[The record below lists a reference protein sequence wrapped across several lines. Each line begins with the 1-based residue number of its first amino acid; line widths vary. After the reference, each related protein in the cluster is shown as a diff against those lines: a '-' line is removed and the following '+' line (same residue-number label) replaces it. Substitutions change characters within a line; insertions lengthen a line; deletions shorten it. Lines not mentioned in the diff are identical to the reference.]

1 MLLRLLRQHLRPF
14 RNWLAIVVVL
24 QFIGTI
30 ASLFLPSLNADII
43 DKGVAQGDTGYIWR
57 IGGIMLAVALVQITC
72 SAVAVY
78 FGAKTAMAYGRD
90 LRGAFF
96 HQVGSFS
103 NREVSQFGAP
113 SLITRTTNDVQ
124 QIQMLVMMAC
134 TMMVSAP
141 IMMVGGVVM
150 AIHEDIGISWIL
162 AISVPALV
170 LAVGFVISRMV
181 PGFRVM
187 QVRIDSVNRILREQ
201 ITGIRVVRSFVRE
214 PNETERFG
222 VANDEL
228 TAVSTSTGRWMATM
242 FPTVMLI
249 LNVSIVGLL
258 WFGGH
263 RVDGGAMEI
272 GALTAFMSYLMQILM
287 SVMMSTFMLV
297 QVPRSAV
304 CADRIAEV
312 LDTGTSVPPSPTP
325 VTSLSRRGML
335 DFNGVEFSY
344 PGAGDPVLRDVSF
357 SARPGET
364 TAVVGSTGAGK
375 STLINLIPRL
385 FDATRGTVRVDGID
399 VRELDP
405 DLLWS
410 TIGLVPQKA
419 YLFSGTI
426 RSNLQ
431 YGKGDATDDEMWAAL
446 DVAQARDFVAAMP
459 DGLDGPIAQ
468 GGTNLS
474 GGQRQR
480 IAIARALVKRP
491 EIYLFDDS
499 FSALDVA
506 TDARLRRA
514 LRGITADATVLIV
527 AQRVSTIT
535 DADRIIVLEDG
546 AIVGQG
552 AHDELLRTCPTYQ
565 EIVESQLSIEE
576 VA

>member
-1 MLLRLLRQHLRPF
+1 
-14 RNWLAIVVVL
+14 
-24 QFIGTI
+24 
-30 ASLFLPSLNADII
+30 
-43 DKGVAQGDTGYIWR
+43 
-57 IGGIMLAVALVQITC
+57 
-72 SAVAVY
+72 
-78 FGAKTAMAYGRD
+78 
-90 LRGAFF
+90 
-96 HQVGSFS
+96 
-103 NREVSQFGAP
+103 
-113 SLITRTTNDVQ
+113 
-124 QIQMLVMMAC
+124 
-134 TMMVSAP
+134 
-141 IMMVGGVVM
+141 M

>member
-14 RNWLAIVVVL
+14 RNWLTIVVVL

-43 DKGVAQGDTGYIWR
+43 DNGVAQGDTGYIWR
-57 IGGIMLAVALVQITC
+57 IGGIMLAVSVVQITC

-134 TMMVSAP
+134 TIMVSAP
-141 IMMVGGVVM
+141 IMLVGGIVM
-150 AIHEDIGISWIL
+150 AIREDIGISWIL

-325 VTSLSRRGML
+325 VTDALRAARSTSTPSSSPIRAPAIRCCATCRSRPGPERPPRSSARRAPASRR
-335 DFNGVEFSY
+335 
-344 PGAGDPVLRDVSF
+344 
-357 SARPGET
+357 
-364 TAVVGSTGAGK
+364 
-375 STLINLIPRL
+375 
-385 FDATRGTVRVDGID
+385 
-399 VRELDP
+399 
-405 DLLWS
+405 
-410 TIGLVPQKA
+410 
-419 YLFSGTI
+419 
-426 RSNLQ
+426 
-431 YGKGDATDDEMWAAL
+431 
-446 DVAQARDFVAAMP
+446 
-459 DGLDGPIAQ
+459 
-468 GGTNLS
+468 
-474 GGQRQR
+474 
-480 IAIARALVKRP
+480 
-491 EIYLFDDS
+491 
-499 FSALDVA
+499 
-506 TDARLRRA
+506 
-514 LRGITADATVLIV
+514 
-527 AQRVSTIT
+527 
-535 DADRIIVLEDG
+535 
-546 AIVGQG
+546 
-552 AHDELLRTCPTYQ
+552 
-565 EIVESQLSIEE
+565 
-576 VA
+576 

>member
-1 MLLRLLRQHLRPF
+1 
-14 RNWLAIVVVL
+14 
-24 QFIGTI
+24 
-30 ASLFLPSLNADII
+30 
-43 DKGVAQGDTGYIWR
+43 
-57 IGGIMLAVALVQITC
+57 
-72 SAVAVY
+72 
-78 FGAKTAMAYGRD
+78 
-90 LRGAFF
+90 
-96 HQVGSFS
+96 
-103 NREVSQFGAP
+103 
-113 SLITRTTNDVQ
+113 
-124 QIQMLVMMAC
+124 
-134 TMMVSAP
+134 MVSAP
-141 IMMVGGVVM
+141 IMMVGGIVM
-150 AIHEDIGISWIL
+150 AIREDFGISWIL
-162 AISVPALV
+162 AVSVPALV

-187 QVRIDSVNRILREQ
+187 QERIDSVNRILREQ

-214 PNETERFG
+214 PEETERFA

-228 TAVSTSTGRWMATM
+228 TNVSTSTGRWMATM
-242 FPTVMLI
+242 FPSVMLI
-249 LNVSIVGLL
+249 LNASIVGLL

-263 RVDGGAMEI
+263 RVDDGAMQI

-287 SVMMSTFMLV
+287 SVMMATFMLV

-312 LDTGTSVPPSPTP
+312 LDTDTSVPPPATP
-325 VTSLSRRGML
+325 ITELSRHGML
-335 DFNGVEFSY
+335 EFDRVEFSY
-344 PGAGDPVLRDVSF
+344 PGADDPVLRDVSF
-357 SARPGET
+357 AARPGET
-364 TAVVGSTGAGK
+364 TAVIGSTGAGK
-375 STLINLIPRL
+375 STLVNLVPRL
-385 FDATRGTVRVDGID
+385 FDATGGSVRVDGVD
-399 VRELDP
+399 VRDIEP

-446 DVAQARDFVAAMP
+446 DVAQARDFVEATP
-459 DGLDGPIAQ
+459 GGLDAAIAQ

-480 IAIARALVKRP
+480 VAIARALVKRP

-514 LRGITADATVLIV
+514 LRGITAVATVLIV

-552 AHDELLRTCPTYQ
+552 THDTLLRDCPTYQ

>member
-43 DKGVAQGDTGYIWR
+43 DNGVAQGDTGYIWR
-57 IGGIMLAVALVQITC
+57 IGGIMLAVSVVQITC

-134 TMMVSAP
+134 TIMVSAP

-150 AIHEDIGISWIL
+150 AIREDVGISWIL

-187 QVRIDSVNRILREQ
+187 QERIDSVNRILREQ

-325 VTSLSRRGML
+325 VTALSRHGTL
-335 DFNGVEFSY
+335 DFDGVDFSY
-344 PGAGDPVLRDVSF
+344 PGAGDPVFATCRSRHGPARPPRW
-357 SARPGET
+357 SAR
-364 TAVVGSTGAGK
+364 
-375 STLINLIPRL
+375 
-385 FDATRGTVRVDGID
+385 RVPAS
-399 VRELDP
+399 RR
-405 DLLWS
+405 WS
-410 TIGLVPQKA
+410 I
-419 YLFSGTI
+419 
-426 RSNLQ
+426 
-431 YGKGDATDDEMWAAL
+431 
-446 DVAQARDFVAAMP
+446 
-459 DGLDGPIAQ
+459 
-468 GGTNLS
+468 
-474 GGQRQR
+474 
-480 IAIARALVKRP
+480 
-491 EIYLFDDS
+491 
-499 FSALDVA
+499 
-506 TDARLRRA
+506 
-514 LRGITADATVLIV
+514 
-527 AQRVSTIT
+527 
-535 DADRIIVLEDG
+535 
-546 AIVGQG
+546 
-552 AHDELLRTCPTYQ
+552 
-565 EIVESQLSIEE
+565 
-576 VA
+576 